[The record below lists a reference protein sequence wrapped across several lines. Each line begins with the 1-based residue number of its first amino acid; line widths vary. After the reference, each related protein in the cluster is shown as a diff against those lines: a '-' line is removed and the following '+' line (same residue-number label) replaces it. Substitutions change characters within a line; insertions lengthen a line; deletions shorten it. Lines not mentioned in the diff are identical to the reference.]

1 MDEIDGLI
9 SLGLNPAADLSPLD
23 VDGDGAADWQALA
36 GDPRVEV
43 HDVGVTMVGV
53 DLDRDGDWEALASD
67 QTGDG
72 VAEVT
77 MRDRDGDGSLESVD
91 TTLPGSLPFGAP
103 GSGF

>member
-9 SLGLNPAADLSPLD
+9 SSGLDPAAELSPVD
-23 VDGDGAADWQALA
+23 VDGDGIADWQTLA
-36 GDPRVEV
+36 DDPRVEV

-53 DLDRDGDWEALASD
+53 DLDRDDDWEALASD

-77 MRDRDGDGSLESVD
+77 MRDRDGDGSLESGD
-91 TTLPGSLPFGAP
+91 TTLPGSMPFGTP
-103 GSGF
+103 GSAF